1 MKLDVDVGSDFVRI
15 YNESGVE
22 IVGWQQQEWEEDKSV
37 IISIFNAINLANKG
51 KLDEFVAA
59 SRPLTITREQMKDW
73 AETYD
78 EAIDTLMWILNDD
91 YTKEDM
97 IASIEDYEEQ
107 FEDVEKVYE

>member
-1 MKLDVDVGSDFVRI
+1 MNR
-15 YNESGVE
+15 
-22 IVGWQQQEWEEDKSV
+22 Q
-37 IISIFNAINLANKG
+37 
-51 KLDEFVAA
+51 
-59 SRPLTITREQMKDW
+59 RLTNW